1 MTFIPLFSSIRT
13 FLPRAV
19 RSRCQCSRRP
29 VLRVPYKDTTKR
41 WKNKVFWQK
50 QVLSPL
56 SVIESLY
63 TKNAPGE
70 LVAALR
76 GHPYIR
82 YALAH
87 TVGIYSISIRF
98 GFSGK
103 AFVC

>member
-1 MTFIPLFSSIRT
+1 MTFTPLFYFYT
-13 FLPRAV
+13 FFFAARSPQPLPVQPQA
-19 RSRCQCSRRP
+19 
-29 VLRVPYKDTTKR
+29 VLRAPYKDTTKR

-63 TKNAPGE
+63 TKNAPGGPCSSPGASY
-70 LVAALR
+70 V
-76 GHPYIR
+76 R

-87 TVGIYSISIRF
+87 TAGIYSISIRF
-98 GFSGK
+98 GFSGR